1 MYFNLNMQTSL
12 QHQWI
17 QISRAH
23 PHSSCES
30 CRRIGIIIIYIHRST
45 SSPPRQYNSFYMTFL
60 LSCNSSSFFLSVARN
75 LVVKSD
81 GVFLKV
87 SSVQISVMSAMI
99 IRFFQQFFDA
109 NSNHESS
116 NSPPKARNEIANI
129 WMLVDSGMI
138 SPRFKPCPRIFSHL
152 QVLSRGIHLLEDR
165 ENWVNFTEIFA
176 TSPIEK
182 LDRKSVV

>member
-1 MYFNLNMQTSL
+1 MNSDIT
-12 QHQWI
+12 
-17 QISRAH
+17 
-23 PHSSCES
+23 
-30 CRRIGIIIIYIHRST
+30 ST
-45 SSPPRQYNSFYMTFL
+45 STQQLRKLPKNRNYNYLHTQKAQVPLQDSIIHFTWR
-60 LSCNSSSFFLSVARN
+60 FFSVAILPLSFSLLQGNKSWN

-81 GVFLKV
+81 RVFLKV

-129 WMLVDSGMI
+129 WMLVDSRMI

-152 QVLSRGIHLLEDR
+152 QVLSRGIHLLEGR

-182 LDRKSVV
+182 LRLVLRNQASWFRIA